1 MGTLVLALPVLA
13 DESINASLDKE
24 SCEIG
29 ESVSLSVEAQTD
41 GDFTVPPQI
50 SVEYNPSRLQFDNCS
65 CEYGGGGG
73 GLVTINDTS
82 ATLDFTTLSG
92 GTADF
97 SITGVFSD
105 SGESSTTTVSVNVNG
120 DDTAAGTDGFATEQT
135 GVAEGTVNTG
145 DGRVVQTVFANEFMP
160 SLFHKETCDYQGQTV
175 ECGKFDMGDITV
187 LYTTDESGNDGKFM
201 VYNGATSEMTDF
213 RMIQGIENRFIIV
226 LSECEGEI
234 PAGYTKAVLDWN
246 GQTLTAY
253 MNPDASNGTATV
265 FGGLSAND
273 FFLVYAIS
281 SEGNKG
287 WYQYDQNEGT
297 YQRFFSLAGGEAG
310 SSVSDSDGDLDGSS
324 ELFIDEYL
332 PRKAQMIML
341 FVFAALTLILVV
353 VVIILA
359 VKCSDNY
366 EYYGDDYYG
375 DEDDDEGEEDD
386 EEDGN
391 AEDGESAAYKNSSKS
406 KNGVESAA
414 SYVSRK
420 MAEEE
425 EEDEQEEEPV
435 MSKREYREA
444 MREEKWRKKEE
455 KKAAKLRAK
464 GFEETTPMDWASFNT
479 EESDDGE
486 DRRRYSKSR
495 PPKYMQ
501 GKYADNEDEN
511 EEEINDEVAED
522 EDSVEAEDEETAE
535 EETIQEESRKSA
547 NGAARRGDDLPPR
560 KRAESENEIAGRR
573 TINREEDA
581 RERQRR
587 LFEQQQRIE
596 EQQRIER
603 ESKLEEQEKE
613 KQKFIAGQHEDEEL
627 DEDFQFEFLN
637 F

>member
-1 MGTLVLALPVLA
+1 MRKAGKFSLAVAGVLLGTLVFSLPVLA
-13 DESINASLDKE
+13 EESINASLDKE
-24 SCEIG
+24 TCEIG
-29 ESVSLSVEAQTD
+29 ESVSLTVEAQTD

-50 SVEYNPSRLQFDNCS
+50 SVEYNPARLQFDNCS

-73 GLVTINDTS
+73 GLVTVNDTS
-82 ATLDFTTLSG
+82 ATIDFTTLSG
-92 GTADF
+92 GAADI
-97 SITGVFSD
+97 SISGVFSD
-105 SGESSTTTVSVNVNG
+105 SGESVDTTVSVNVNG
-120 DDTAAGTDGFATEQT
+120 DDTAAGTDGFASEQT
-135 GVAEGTVNTG
+135 GVSEGTVSIG
-145 DGRVVQTVFANEFMP
+145 DGRMVQTVFANEFMP

-201 VYNGATSEMTDF
+201 TYNVATSEMTDF

-234 PAGYTKAVLDWN
+234 PAGYQKAVLDWN

-253 MNPDASNGTATV
+253 MNPDASNGTASV
-265 FGGLSAND
+265 FGNLSAND
-273 FFLVYAIS
+273 FFLLYAIS

-297 YQRFFSLAGGEAG
+297 YQRFFSLTGGEAG
-310 SSVSDSDGDLDGSS
+310 SSVSSPDGEADNGG

-366 EYYGDDYYG
+366 DYYGEDYYG
-375 DEDDDEGEEDD
+375 DEEEDAED
-386 EEDGN
+386 EEEQENG
-391 AEDGESAAYKNSSKS
+391 EDVVSRNSVKS

-420 MAEEE
+420 MAEEDETE
-425 EEDEQEEEPV
+425 EVAEELEEPV
-435 MSKREYREA
+435 MSKREYKEA

-464 GFEETTPMDWASFNT
+464 GFEETTPMDWSSFNT
-479 EESDDGE
+479 EDSEDDE
-486 DRRRYSKSR
+486 DRRRYGKSR

-501 GKYADNEDEN
+501 DKYAHN
-511 EEEINDEVAED
+511 EEEEELPED
-522 EDSVEAEDEETAE
+522 AMQEEEEDTENVE
-535 EETIQEESRKSA
+535 EETVKSSV
-547 NGAARRGDDLPPR
+547 RGENLPPR
-560 KRAESENEIAGRR
+560 KRTEREDEGEKRR
-573 TINREEDA
+573 TVGREEDA
-581 RERQRR
+581 RERQKR

-596 EQQRIER
+596 EQQRIE
-603 ESKLEEQEKE
+603 KQNQLKEQEKE
-613 KQKFIAGQHEDEEL
+613 QEKFIERQHEDEDL